1 MLFDATRKLLDT
13 RFLKKDEVIRSGES
27 FAFSA
32 HLVDVG
38 EPEGHEALADLKFQG
53 KDCYVQ
59 KTGKL
64 CGEDDC
70 IIVDN
75 FEVKG

>member
-32 HLVDVG
+32 HLVDVE
-38 EPEGHEALADLKFQG
+38 EPEGHEAPADLKFEG

-70 IIVDN
+70 IIVNN